1 MACTAPEQYYKRDP
15 ALFSGVRGL
24 TKDARKALVGGALI
38 TVACGK
44 CMDCRLALAREWSL
58 RIMHETK
65 MSGPSSFVTLT
76 YDNENLPYDYG
87 LHYRD
92 FQLFMHK
99 LRKRL
104 SGAGRFVACGEYG
117 DQFGRPHFH
126 AILFN
131 CDFSDRKFWKLSPK
145 GDKLYTSDVLSDLW
159 GKGHCSVGD
168 VTLES
173 AGYVARY
180 TTKKVTGDLAPLAY
194 EWTSPDGEVFDREP
208 PMLKCSLKPGIGYSW
223 FERYRSDC
231 FPCDFLVYDGR
242 RFPVPRY
249 YSDLLAKWDDPAF
262 QLVKRERLLSART
275 RKAHPDYSARRLR
288 DRNEVRNLLSA
299 NKRDLS

>member
-1 MACTAPEQYYKRDP
+1 MACTCPESYYKRDP
-15 ALFSGVRGL
+15 ALYGGVKGL
-24 TKDARKALVGGALI
+24 TKNAKHALIGGALI

-76 YDNENLPYDYG
+76 YDDAHLPHDYG

-99 LRKRL
+99 LRKRIR
-104 SGAGRFVACGEYG
+104 GAGRFVACGEYG
-117 DQFGRPHFH
+117 EQFGRPHFH

-131 CDFSDRKFWKLSPK
+131 CEFSDQEFYKVID
-145 GDKLYTSDVLSDLW
+145 GNKLYTSSTLSELW
-159 GKGHCSVGD
+159 SNGHCSVGA
-168 VTLES
+168 VTLDS

-180 TTKKVTGDLAPLAY
+180 TTKKVTGDLAAMAY

-231 FPCDFLVYDGR
+231 FPCDYLVYDGR

-262 QLVKRERLLSART
+262 QVVKRERLVSAKA
-275 RKAHPDYSARRLR
+275 RKVHPDNSSRRLR
-288 DRNEVRNLLSA
+288 DRNEHRVLVSG